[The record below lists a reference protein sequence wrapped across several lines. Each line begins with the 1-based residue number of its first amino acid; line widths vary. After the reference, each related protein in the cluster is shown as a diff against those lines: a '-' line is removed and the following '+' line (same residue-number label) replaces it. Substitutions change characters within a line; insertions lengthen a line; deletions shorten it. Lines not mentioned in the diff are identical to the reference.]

1 MNRRSLLTGAA
12 LTAAASII
20 PSSSAAAYNQRGQLL
35 PPLGGPLKYGV
46 VGDSITGRGSFA
58 SDQSKAWAW
67 LLQTRLQQSW
77 TVTRQDA
84 TSHHDAQG
92 STTLG
97 TIDTVPT
104 GCDLVVVGL
113 GTNNAREV
121 DSSGN
126 YVYSNTSIYSDAQA
140 LYYNV
145 RQSNPNALIY
155 GLGVWD
161 ASGPRTARVD
171 ALIGERCAENGG
183 IYAICSDLY
192 DYTPDRLPTGV
203 AAFGGYTTDG
213 FHPNDTG
220 HAALYQRA
228 VNWIGVP

>member
-1 MNRRSLLTGAA
+1 MALLADA
-12 LTAAASII
+12 QQAQ
-20 PSSSAAAYNQRGQLL
+20 AYNFKGSLL
-35 PPLGGPLKYGV
+35 PPVGGPLKYGV
-46 VGDSITGRGSFA
+46 LGDSITGRGSFA
-58 SDQSKAWAW
+58 SVQTNAWAW
-67 LLQTRLQQSW
+67 LLEARLQKSW
-77 TVTRQDA
+77 TVTRQDG
-84 TSHHDAQG
+84 TSKHDAAG
-92 STTLG
+92 NTVLG
-97 TIDTVPT
+97 TVDTYPT

-126 YVYSNTSIYSDAQA
+126 YVYSSTQIYADAQTV
-140 LYYNV
+140 YSSV
-145 RQSNPNALIY
+145 RQANPNAMIY
-155 GLGVWD
+155 GLGVWN

-192 DYTPDRLPTGV
+192 DYTPDRLPSGQPSF
-203 AAFGGYTTDG
+203 AGYTTDG

-220 HAALYQRA
+220 HNQLYLRA